1 MKIEIKVP
9 QAGESVTEAMISE
22 WFKGDNELVN
32 KDEALLE
39 LETDKANMDLPA
51 EQSGRLEILS
61 PAGAVVTVGQ
71 VIGYIVTDAGAKA
84 PAPTDLPAPKVA
96 PSVEPIQKAMAP
108 SVRRIVTE
116 AQLDPAQIG
125 GSGKAGRILK
135 EDALAAARS
144 TQASAPAT
152 KEPAPAAKQAQS
164 VQHQAKVVAIHPT
177 EHGDTRE
184 RVVPMSMLRRRIA
197 QRLVEAQQTA
207 AILTTFNE
215 VDMSAIMTLRDKY
228 KDAFQK
234 KHGMKLGFMSF
245 YVKACVE
252 ALKEVPEINA
262 LIDGN
267 NIIYRDFYDV
277 GVAVGSNKGL
287 VVPIVRDADRL
298 SFAEIEA
305 KVADFGD
312 RARSGKIA
320 LEELSGGTFT
330 ISNGGIYGSLLSTPI
345 LNPPQSGILGMHKIE
360 KRPVV
365 VDDQIVIRP
374 MMYLALSYDHRIV
387 DGKGAVTFLVKV
399 KEYIED
405 PTRLLLEI

>member
-22 WFKGDNELVN
+22 WFKGDSEFVN

-71 VIGYIVTDAGAKA
+71 VIGYIVTDASAKQEA
-84 PAPTDLPAPKVA
+84 PASQPSKAEPSVA
-96 PSVEPIQKAMAP
+96 PAETPMAP
-108 SVRRIVTE
+108 SVRRIVAE

-135 EDALAAARS
+135 EDALAAAR
-144 TQASAPAT
+144 THA
-152 KEPAPAAKQAQS
+152 PAPAARETAPPPKAS
-164 VQHQAKVVAIHPT
+164 AAPPPQAKVVTMHPA
-177 EHGDTRE
+177 EHGEPNE
-184 RVVPMSMLRRRIA
+184 RTVPMSMLRRRIA

-215 VDMSAIMTLRDKY
+215 VDMSSVMNLRDKY

-234 KHGMKLGFMSF
+234 KHGIKLGFMSF
-245 YVKACVE
+245 FVRACVE

-262 LIDGN
+262 MIDGN
-267 NIIYRDFYDV
+267 NIIYRDFYDI

-287 VVPIVRDADRL
+287 VVPIVRQADRL
-298 SFAEIEA
+298 SFAEIEGR
-305 KVADFGD
+305 VADFGD

-399 KEYIED
+399 KEYIEE